1 MKRKSL
7 LFVLLLALMV
17 PWTATAQETVT
28 IGDGTTTQYYVPIG
42 TYYNYSISEQLY
54 TADEIGTAGT
64 IQSISFYYAGT
75 IAKDFPITVY
85 MKHVDASDLS
95 TGISLADATQ
105 VFNGTYS
112 VSASS
117 GWYAITLDT
126 PFEYDGESN
135 LLIGINKGYLYW
147 YSNGNWQGTAISNMA
162 RYSNQDGGAYTTS
175 TIPGTIQ
182 ANRPNLQLS
191 IIPQAASACANPET
205 LVASDVTSASAT
217 LTWTGGSGTYN
228 VDIKGGSY
236 TDWTSV
242 LAGTTLLTT
251 MLTDLDANTA
261 YQARVQSTC
270 GTDPETGDAVA
281 SGWKS
286 VSFRTEC
293 GTITN
298 FPWTETFESFAS
310 GDFNDPCWVNEHIE
324 GSGSSIFKIYTSTT
338 GDNTTHQLQLPD
350 MSIGTLT
357 KLVLPEMNLPSDNY
371 QFVINVY
378 RSSST
383 YNDSYPLEGIR
394 VFASTDGNIEGA
406 TELAFIPR
414 HFEVSNN
421 VIPAEAAMG
430 WYEYE
435 LPIGISGTCY
445 IILRGE
451 SQYCTSTYMDN
462 LAVQQ
467 IPTCPKPRS
476 LAYSD
481 VTGHTANLTWTPGT
495 EGQTQWQICLNG
507 DEENLILVNS
517 AEGAYTLTGLS
528 GQTPYTVKVRAYCS
542 ETDQSYWSNQVSFT
556 TTVTCITPTGL
567 TNSNVT
573 NHSATLNWTS
583 DASEWILAYKLYSAH
598 DSTYIEVPVT
608 EKPYILDGLTP
619 ETRYMVR
626 VRANCGEEDGLSTW
640 SGTTNFTL
648 LEAYPAPGN
657 LTCDSTFAYSAYFS
671 WDERGSA
678 TDWEVAYK
686 LATDPDDA
694 YIIEPTLDNHPF
706 MLGED
711 PLLPG
716 TDYVLRVRSVYF
728 NPDTTSA
735 WSAVV
740 PFTTLQTC
748 PAPTEFAVID
758 STINAYGATLNWN
771 STYSDS
777 WTVKYREP
785 AYIDGI
791 EENFSAAPT
800 GWTFTTGVLN
810 ADGTATLSGTS
821 SWSRNNSNGV
831 FDTHIYMNLYS
842 TKNYWLI
849 TPNMTVN
856 ATDNLS
862 FDMAYT
868 AYSGT
873 QATPALNCTTHRF
886 AVLISTDE
894 MATWTILREWNNN
907 GSEFVLDNVSQTG
920 ENVSIDLSS
929 YAGQTVNIAF
939 FGHSETNS
947 YDNNMHFDNVAIG
960 TPVPA
965 TEWTEVAADAVPF
978 ELTGLNPETYYEVVV
993 TSTCGDETSEE
1004 SASVFFTTT
1013 PSCLAPTELAVA
1025 NESVT
1030 AHAATL
1036 SWTENGS
1043 ATEWVI
1049 EYTAVVNDTTVTN
1062 TINVTENPYTLTG
1075 LLAETPYA
1083 VKVQAYCST
1092 TDQSDWSN
1100 TARFTTLVA
1109 CPAPTELA
1117 VDEESITT
1125 NGATLTWNGTSESY
1139 ILQMA
1144 DLSTATISEEVVEA
1158 FSENFEGGA
1167 VPAGWTS
1174 EGAASWLVGTGDYT
1188 SATGAHGGTYNAKIN
1203 HGTSGNVT
1211 YFVSPVI
1218 DLSAYANAK
1227 LSCWYV
1233 NRSWSGDIDGFGV
1246 YYRLG
1251 NGEWNELFSTTAAHS
1266 SWTQL
1271 SQLALPSESNVQLGF
1286 KFTDSYGYGVGLDD
1300 ILIEGNPFAYEWTT
1314 FDSEATSPYT
1324 FEDLTPG
1331 TTYMV
1336 RVIGDCG
1343 EDGES
1348 LPSAAISFTTV
1359 ATCVVPTDFA
1369 ATEVTAHTATMVWNG
1384 ENDSYVV
1391 NYRVAAGTQDWIN
1404 VDFENGLP
1412 DGWTSE
1418 GAATWSVGTGDYS
1431 TTTGAHSG
1439 TYNAKI
1445 NHGTTG
1451 DVTYLVSPAIDLS
1464 EQSDLTLKLWY
1475 INRQWVS
1482 DIDGFGIYYRID
1494 GGAWNEI
1501 FATTSAH
1508 SSWTEFNQA
1517 LPAGAYAANCQFGF
1531 KFTDGYG
1538 YGVGLDD
1545 INISI
1550 PTPAGEWMTATAA
1563 DTTVVLNSLLAE
1575 TTYDAMV
1582 QAVCTEEDSSDW
1594 TEIISFTTAIAC
1606 PAITT
1611 LTVDTVGTHMAV
1623 ISWVETGEATA
1634 WQICLNGDED
1644 NLIEVVANTDN
1655 DTITYTL
1662 EGLAQ
1667 DADITVKVRANCGD
1681 EDGTSIW
1688 TSISFHTLVACER
1701 PSNLAVENIGTE
1713 SATLMWEGT
1722 SDSYVVQYRPWEQVG
1737 DDQAAPATITTF
1749 TFDLSDYSGMGS
1761 IAIRHYNIS
1770 DIFNVNVDDIVVT
1783 NAQGDTVFSENF
1795 EGSISSA
1802 ISIMDLDGDG
1812 YIWSMGTT
1820 STDSQGNPT
1829 GNGNYYFTSSSY
1841 DNSVGALTP
1850 DNWLVISDVE
1860 LGGQLTFV
1868 ARALD
1873 PEWTGDN
1880 FGVFVSAEEGAGEEI
1895 VDGDTQIDLWDLTPN
1910 TSYAW
1915 QVKGVCGEDESQ
1927 WVASFFTTLDDYLT
1941 FVTDGDW
1948 NDANNWNPA
1957 EVPTTD
1963 KNVHIQAN
1971 AIIPAGVVAEAN
1983 NVTIES
1989 GSITIKDGGQ
1999 MKLNSQAEVV
2009 MEKEITGYG
2018 EGNGNYY
2025 LIASPFTGRTQ
2036 FGASSWSHVDSLIY
2050 GTYDLYTYDNTYG
2063 EDEEW
2068 VNYKAHPDHIAYQ
2081 SEAQGNQGLFEK
2093 YGYLYA
2099 NQNDITLVFT
2109 GKINK
2114 SVGKTET
2121 KAVVYDSINRGWALV
2136 GNIYACNA
2144 YLSFANE
2151 EGDMTEANYYVMNA
2165 AGNDFELAE
2174 TADGIAPLTAAFVNF
2189 EANGTVYINSEMPE
2203 PFEGKFNRTGK
2214 FVMNLNQ
2221 DGNTVDKAVLRF
2233 GKGLNL
2239 EKMSLKNNSK
2249 LYFSNNDKDYAVVYS
2264 SKADNMPV
2272 NFKAETAGS
2281 YTISF
2286 AADGVSFKELVLVD
2300 NVNETKV
2307 DLLANP
2313 SYTFETEAGEF
2324 AGRFTIV
2331 YRVK

>member
-1 MKRKSL
+1 MKRKLL
-7 LFVLLLALMV
+7 LFSLLLALMA

-28 IGDGTTTQYYVPIG
+28 IGDGTTTQNYVPIG

-85 MKHVDASDLS
+85 MKHVDASNLS

-135 LLIGINKGYLYW
+135 LLIGINKGYVYW
-147 YSNGNWQGTAISNMA
+147 YSNGNWQGTAISDMA
-162 RYSNQDGGAYTTS
+162 RYSNQDGSAYTTS

-191 IIPQAASACANPET
+191 IIPQAASACAKPET

-228 VDIKGGSY
+228 VEYKKASDQE
-236 TDWTSV
+236 WTS
-242 LAGTTLLTT
+242 ALTNST
-251 MLTDLDANTA
+251 QTQFELSSLDPATD
-261 YQARVQSTC
+261 YQARVQSAC
-270 GTDPETGDAVA
+270 GTDPETGDPVN
-281 SGWKS
+281 SGWKN

-293 GTITN
+293 EVIAT
-298 FPWTETFESFAS
+298 FPWIMDFENIDANTVPNCWDNSASTSTTASSTPYYVWGSYTYNNNKMLRMYNYFVQSGTALINTPTIELPNEVYQLTFDYSNRANCGAFSVKISEDGGTTFTELQSFAS
-310 GDFNDPCWVNEHIE
+310 GTSYSYTDPGTFTEATISLADYAGKSVILQFYATANY
-324 GSGSSIFKIYTSTT
+324 GSGAIFV
-338 GDNTTHQLQLPD
+338 DN
-350 MSIGTLT
+350 
-357 KLVLPEMNLPSDNY
+357 
-371 QFVINVY
+371 
-378 RSSST
+378 
-383 YNDSYPLEGIR
+383 
-394 VFASTDGNIEGA
+394 
-406 TELAFIPR
+406 
-414 HFEVSNN
+414 
-421 VIPAEAAMG
+421 
-430 WYEYE
+430 
-435 LPIGISGTCY
+435 
-445 IILRGE
+445 IIID
-451 SQYCTSTYMDN
+451 TP
-462 LAVQQ
+462 
-467 IPTCPKPRS
+467 PTCPKPTG

-481 VTGHTANLTWTPGT
+481 VTGHTANLTWTPGA

-517 AEGAYTLTGLS
+517 AEGAYTLTGLT
-528 GQTPYTVKVRAYCS
+528 GTTPYTVKVRAYCS

-556 TTVTCITPTGL
+556 TAVTCVTPTGL

-583 DASEWILAYKLYSAH
+583 DATEWILAYKLYSAH

-640 SGTTNFTL
+640 SYTTNFTL

-694 YIIEPTLDNHPF
+694 YIIEPTPDNHPF

-771 STYSDS
+771 WNSTYSDS

-785 AYIDGI
+785 AYMDGI
-791 EENFSAAPT
+791 DEDFSAAPT
-800 GWTFTTGVLN
+800 GWSFRTGVLN

-1501 FATTSAH
+1501 FATTAAH
-1508 SSWTEFNQA
+1508 SNWTELSQA
-1517 LPAGAYAANCQFGF
+1517 LPAGAYAANCQLGF
-1531 KFTDGYG
+1531 KFTDEYG

-1545 INISI
+1545 ITIST
-1550 PTPAGEWMTATAA
+1550 PTAAGDWMTATTAE
-1563 DTTVVLNSLLAE
+1563 TTVMIEGLIAE
-1575 TTYDAMV
+1575 TTYEAMV
-1582 QAVCTEEDSSDW
+1582 QAVCTEEDSSEFTD
-1594 TEIISFTTAIAC
+1594 IITFTTAIAC
-1606 PAITT
+1606 PAPISLAIANVTDSITAHT
-1611 LTVDTVGTHMAV
+1611 AT
-1623 ISWVETGEATA
+1623 INWIETGMASA
-1634 WQICLNGDED
+1634 WEICLNNDED
-1644 NLIEVVANTDN
+1644 NLIIAN
-1655 DTITYTL
+1655 DTIFTL
-1662 EGLAQ
+1662 TDLAQ
-1667 DADITVKVRANCGD
+1667 DAEYTVKVRANCG
-1681 EDGTSIW
+1681 ELDGNSAWSNTV
-1688 TSISFHTLVACER
+1688 TFHTIVACSV
-1701 PSNLAVENIGTE
+1701 PTNLAADNIGTE
-1713 SATLMWEGT
+1713 SATLMWEGQ
-1722 SDSYVVQYRPWEQVG
+1722 SDSYVVLYVPYNQVG
-1737 DDQAAPATITTF
+1737 EDQTT
-1749 TFDLSDYSGMGS
+1749 TGVLTTYTYDLSEFEGMGT
-1761 IAIRHYNIS
+1761 IVIRHYDVS
-1770 DIFNVNVDDIVVT
+1770 DMFRLNVDDIMVT
-1783 NAQGDTVFSENF
+1783 NAQNDTIFSEDF
-1795 EGSISSA
+1795 EGTISSQL
-1802 ISIMDLDGDG
+1802 STMDRDGDG
-1812 YIWSMGTT
+1812 YGWYTAS
-1820 STDSQGNPT
+1820 STEVDAQGNPYC
-1829 GNGNYYFTSSSY
+1829 NGSNFITSASY
-1841 DNSVGALTP
+1841 DNSVGALEP
-1850 DNWLVISDVE
+1850 DNWLIISGVE

-1868 ARALD
+1868 ARGQD
-1873 PEWTGDN
+1873 PEWSGEN
-1880 FGVFVSAEEGAGEEI
+1880 FAVFISPEEGAGEEI
-1895 VDGDTQIDLWDLTPN
+1895 VDGDNMLDLWDLTPN

-1915 QVKGVCGEDESQ
+1915 QVQGICGADTSN
-1927 WVASFFTTLDDYLT
+1927 WAASFFTTMDDVLV

-1948 NDANNWNPA
+1948 DNVDNWEPA
-1957 EVPTTD
+1957 ELPTTD
-1963 KNVHIQAN
+1963 KNVRIEAN
-1971 AIIPAGVVAEAN
+1971 AIIPAGVIAEAN
-1983 NVTIES
+1983 KVSIEEG

-1999 MKLNSQAEVV
+1999 LKQNSATLQVT

-2018 EGNGNYY
+2018 EGTGNYY
-2025 LIASPFTGRTQ
+2025 LISSPFTGRTQ
-2036 FGASSWSHVDSLIY
+2036 FGESSWNHVENLID
-2050 GTYDLYTYDNTYG
+2050 GTYDLYTFDPTFG
-2063 EDEEW
+2063 EGEEW
-2068 VNYKAHPDHIAYQ
+2068 VNYKANPAHIAYQ
-2081 SEAQGNQGLFEK
+2081 SEAQGNAGLFEEV
-2093 YGYLYA
+2093 GYLYA
-2099 NQNDITLVFT
+2099 NQDTITLNF
-2109 GKINK
+2109 I
-2114 SVGKTET
+2114 GKTSKSNNASTEP
-2121 KAVVYDSINRGWALV
+2121 KALVCDSINKGWALI
-2136 GNIYACNA
+2136 GNLYACNA
-2144 YLSFANE
+2144 YLTVVDSLGE
-2151 EGDMTEANYYVMNA
+2151 TMEANYYVMNA
-2165 AGNDFELAE
+2165 AGDNIELAE
-2174 TADGIAPLTAAFVNF
+2174 TTDGIAPLNSVFIYLETT
-2189 EANGTVYINSEMPE
+2189 GYYQLNSEMPA
-2203 PFEGKFNRTGK
+2203 PAKSNRTGK
-2214 FVMNLNQ
+2214 FIMNLSQGSEN
-2221 DGNTVDKAVLRF
+2221 VDQAVVRF

>member
-85 MKHVDASDLS
+85 MKHVDASNLS

-261 YQARVQSTC
+261 YQARVQSAC
-270 GTDPETGDAVA
+270 GTDPETGDPVT
-281 SGWKS
+281 SGWKN
-286 VSFRTEC
+286 VSFRTAC

-298 FPWTETFESFAS
+298 FPWTETFESFA
-310 GDFNDPCWVNEHIE
+310 GGVFNDPCWVNEHIE
-324 GSGSSIFKIYTSTT
+324 GGGTSIFQISTSSM
-338 GDNTTHQLQLPD
+338 GGNTTHQLQLPD

-378 RSSST
+378 RSTST
-383 YNDSYPLEGIR
+383 YNDNYPSEGIR

-414 HFEVSNN
+414 HYQVSNA
-421 VIPAEAAMG
+421 VIPAEASDG

-481 VTGHTANLTWTPGT
+481 VTGHTANLTWTPGA

-517 AEGAYTLTGLS
+517 TEGAYTLTGLS

-556 TTVTCITPTGL
+556 TAVTCVTPTGL

-583 DASEWILAYKLYSAH
+583 DATEWILAYKLYSAH

-694 YIIEPTLDNHPF
+694 YIIEPTPDNHPF

-728 NPDTTSA
+728 NPDTTST

-771 STYSDS
+771 SNYSDS

-785 AYIDGI
+785 AYMDGI
-791 EENFSAAPT
+791 DEDFSAAPT
-800 GWTFTTGVLN
+800 GWSFRTGVLN

-821 SWSRNNSNGV
+821 SWSRGTYNGV

-1100 TARFTTLVA
+1100 TVRFTTLVA
-1109 CPAPTELA
+1109 CPAPTNLA

-1125 NGATLTWNGTSESY
+1125 ESATVAWEGTSDSY
-1139 ILQMA
+1139 IVMIGEPDPENVIPMEVTLVDTDFEDQVIPA
-1144 DLSTATISEEVVEA
+1144 AFTNSTSYPWTVAA
-1158 FSENFEGGA
+1158 GGA
-1167 VPAGWTS
+1167 NGSGYCVIPGNSGVNSSSSDLTIVVT
-1174 EGAASWLVGTGDYT
+1174 GPGTV
-1188 SATGAHGGTYNAKIN
+1188 SFNAK
-1203 HGTSGNVT
+1203 
-1211 YFVSPVI
+1211 VSSESNW
-1218 DLSAYANAK
+1218 DYGRFL
-1227 LSCWYV
+1227 
-1233 NRSWSGDIDGFGV
+1233 IDGTQMLNISGTQDWTTRTYELAEGEHTLIWR
-1246 YYRLG
+1246 YYKDG
-1251 NGEWNELFSTTAAHS
+1251 SGYSGSDLFYVDDINITGTILMPIPS
-1266 SWTQL
+1266 SWTEIP
-1271 SQLALPSESNVQLGF
+1271 ADE
-1286 KFTDSYGYGVGLDD
+1286 TTY
-1300 ILIEGNPFAYEWTT
+1300 T
-1314 FDSEATSPYT
+1314 FDNLE
-1324 FEDLTPG
+1324 PG
-1331 TTYMV
+1331 TTYFV
-1336 RVIGDCG
+1336 QVKSDCG
-1343 EDGES
+1343 EEGES
-1348 LPSAAISFTTV
+1348 VASNIISFTTV

-1369 ATEVTAHTATMVWNG
+1369 ATDVTAHTATLVWNG

-1404 VDFENGLP
+1404 ADFENGLP
-1412 DGWTSE
+1412 DGWTNE
-1418 GAATWSVGTGDYS
+1418 GASSWSVGTGDYS
-1431 TTTGAHSG
+1431 ATTGAHSG

-1475 INRQWVS
+1475 INRSWAG
-1482 DIDGFGIYYRID
+1482 DTDGFGIYYRID

-1501 FATTSAH
+1501 FATTDAH
-1508 SSWTEFNQA
+1508 SIWTEFNQA

-1563 DTTVVLNSLLAE
+1563 DTTVVLNSLAAE
-1575 TTYDAMV
+1575 TTYEAMV

-1606 PAITT
+1606 PAPISLAIANVTDSITAHT
-1611 LTVDTVGTHMAV
+1611 AT
-1623 ISWVETGEATA
+1623 INWIETGMASA
-1634 WQICLNGDED
+1634 WEICLNNDED
-1644 NLIEVVANTDN
+1644 NLIIAN
-1655 DTITYTL
+1655 DTIFTL
-1662 EGLAQ
+1662 TDLAQ
-1667 DADITVKVRANCGD
+1667 DAEYTVKVRANCG
-1681 EDGTSIW
+1681 ELDGNSAWSNTV
-1688 TSISFHTLVACER
+1688 TFHTIVACAV
-1701 PSNLAVENIGTE
+1701 PTNLAADNIGTE
-1713 SATLMWEGT
+1713 SATLMWEGQ
-1722 SDSYVVQYRPWEQVG
+1722 SDSYVVQYVPYNQVG
-1737 DDQAAPATITTF
+1737 EDQTT
-1749 TFDLSDYSGMGS
+1749 TGVLTTYTYDLSEFEGMGT
-1761 IAIRHYNIS
+1761 IVIRHYDVS
-1770 DIFNVNVDDIVVT
+1770 DMFRLNVDDIMVT
-1783 NAQGDTVFSENF
+1783 NAQNDTIFSEDF
-1795 EGSISSA
+1795 EGTISSQL
-1802 ISIMDLDGDG
+1802 STMDRDGDG
-1812 YIWSMGTT
+1812 YGWYTAS
-1820 STDSQGNPT
+1820 STEVDAQGNPYC
-1829 GNGNYYFTSSSY
+1829 NGSNFITSASY
-1841 DNSVGALTP
+1841 DNSVGALEP
-1850 DNWLVISDVE
+1850 DNWLIISGVE

-1868 ARALD
+1868 ARGQD
-1873 PEWTGDN
+1873 PEWSGEN
-1880 FGVFVSAEEGAGEEI
+1880 FAVFISPEEGAGEEI
-1895 VDGDTQIDLWDLTPN
+1895 VDGDNMLDLWDLTPN

-1915 QVKGVCGEDESQ
+1915 QVQGICGADTSN
-1927 WVASFFTTLDDYLT
+1927 WAASFFTTMDDVLV

-1948 NDANNWNPA
+1948 DNVDNWEPA
-1957 EVPTTD
+1957 ELPTTD
-1963 KNVHIQAN
+1963 KNVRIEAN
-1971 AIIPAGVVAEAN
+1971 AIIPAGVIAEAN
-1983 NVTIES
+1983 KVSIEEG

-1999 MKLNSQAEVV
+1999 LKQNSATLQVT

-2018 EGNGNYY
+2018 EGTGNYY
-2025 LIASPFTGRTQ
+2025 LISSPFTGRTQ
-2036 FGASSWSHVDSLIY
+2036 FGESSWNHVENLID
-2050 GTYDLYTYDNTYG
+2050 GTYDLYTFDPTFG
-2063 EDEEW
+2063 EGEEW
-2068 VNYKAHPDHIAYQ
+2068 VNYKANPAHIAYQ
-2081 SEAQGNQGLFEK
+2081 SEAQGNAGLFEEV
-2093 YGYLYA
+2093 GYLYA
-2099 NQNDITLVFT
+2099 NQDTITLNF
-2109 GKINK
+2109 I
-2114 SVGKTET
+2114 GKTSKSNNASTEP
-2121 KAVVYDSINRGWALV
+2121 KALVCDSINKGWALM
-2136 GNIYACNA
+2136 GNLYACNA
-2144 YLSFANE
+2144 YLTVVDSLGE
-2151 EGDMTEANYYVMNA
+2151 TMEANYYVMNA
-2165 AGNDFELAE
+2165 AGDNIELAE
-2174 TADGIAPLTAAFVNF
+2174 TTDGIAPLNSVFIYLETT
-2189 EANGTVYINSEMPE
+2189 GYYQLNSEMPA
-2203 PFEGKFNRTGK
+2203 PAKSNRTGK
-2214 FVMNLNQ
+2214 FIMNLSQGSEN
-2221 DGNTVDKAVLRF
+2221 VDQAVVRF
-2233 GKGLNL
+2233 GKGRNL
-2239 EKMSLKNNSK
+2239 PKMSLKNNSK